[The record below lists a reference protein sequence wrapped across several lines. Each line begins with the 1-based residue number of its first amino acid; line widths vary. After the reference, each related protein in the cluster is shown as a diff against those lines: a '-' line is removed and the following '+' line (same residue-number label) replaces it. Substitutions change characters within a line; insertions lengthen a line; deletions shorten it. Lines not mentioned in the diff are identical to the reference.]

1 MFEDQDRDYFA
12 RREAEERAAAQ
23 AATAKEARAIHL
35 QMAYYYAARRRQ
47 EAPGLGGLDRSLLPS
62 GHA

>member
-1 MFEDQDRDYFA
+1 MFEQQNQAYFA

-35 QMAYYYAARRRQ
+35 QMAYCYAALRQ
-47 EAPGLGGLDRSLLPS
+47 QAASDVLDRVPPS
-62 GHA
+62 TTGHA